1 MTTPQA
7 TSSQPY
13 RLTVKRGF
21 LALLIMF
28 ASQTLV
34 GLGIS
39 FGLRFVQVDTQ
50 MIGLISV
57 LVGGTITLIWVWTD
71 IRRFGP
77 SFLPQI
83 GLQQSIVKASQTVML
98 VFLLLIATHFLAWI
112 YRSIILPIVGQV
124 GIIGGGSQMFAYI
137 RETGS
142 IIGMAGFF
150 VLALIVGPVM

>member
-1 MTTPQA
+1 MVTPQA
-7 TSSQPY
+7 SSSQPY

-34 GLGIS
+34 GMGIS

-98 VFLLLIATHFLAWI
+98 VFLLLIATHFSSLD
-112 YRSIILPIVGQV
+112 L
-124 GIIGGGSQMFAYI
+124 
-137 RETGS
+137 
-142 IIGMAGFF
+142 
-150 VLALIVGPVM
+150 

>member
-13 RLTVKRGF
+13 RLTIKRGF
-21 LALLIMF
+21 LALFIMF

-39 FGLRFVQVDTQ
+39 FGLKFVQVDTQ

-77 SFLPQI
+77 SFFTSNWTAKKHCQSQPNGNAGI
-83 GLQQSIVKASQTVML
+83 SIVNC
-98 VFLLLIATHFLAWI
+98 H
-112 YRSIILPIVGQV
+112 
-124 GIIGGGSQMFAYI
+124 
-137 RETGS
+137 
-142 IIGMAGFF
+142 
-150 VLALIVGPVM
+150 ALSSLDL